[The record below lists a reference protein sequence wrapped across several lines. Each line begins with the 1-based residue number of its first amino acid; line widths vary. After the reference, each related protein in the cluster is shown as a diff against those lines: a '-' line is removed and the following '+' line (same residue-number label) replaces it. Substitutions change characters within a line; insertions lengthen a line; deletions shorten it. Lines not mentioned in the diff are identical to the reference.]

1 MNSLYHSSKS
11 NVLKRLSTCNY
22 ESVTDSKTNDSA
34 IIIDLLFFTKSHAI
48 NENTTFLEFSDSLRK
63 VILIESSSCLRRKV
77 ILIES
82 SSCLRCDI
90 ADLYFQNHLNQN
102 IWSSRG
108 LGSRKHFNDKTNIPG
123 L

>member
-1 MNSLYHSSKS
+1 MNSLYHSRKS

-63 VILIESSSCLRRKV
+63 VILIESSSCLR
-77 ILIES
+77 
-82 SSCLRCDI
+82 CDI
-90 ADLYFQNHLNQN
+90 ADLYFKNNLNQN